1 VAIVT
6 RRFTLCHSTTR
17 GGRSCGYAAP
27 IDAFEQHVR
36 ASLRVLGHD
45 LDERELAVMRVAD
58 GVYGPQLRALVAADL
73 SAVWPEPDLDLS
85 RAPSARFPAGL
96 E

>member
-36 ASLRVLGHD
+36 AGLAVLGHD
-45 LDERELAVMRVAD
+45 VEEAELAVMRVAD

-73 SAVWPEPDLDLS
+73 RAVWTEPDMDPS
-85 RAPSARFPAGL
+85 RAPSARFPAGT